1 MQYRGKCKMTGEKI
15 KENFQ
20 MNSKL
25 TFSCIDSAMVI

>member
-1 MQYRGKCKMTGEKI
+1 MTGEKI

-25 TFSCIDSAMVI
+25 PFSCIDSAMVI